1 MENMNTP
8 CRELPGRSIPS
19 AFPQTLRVLL
29 LASLAAAWPNPAI
42 GDRAKPDNT
51 KTQFATPIPAP
62 PVIDGVIDT
71 AEWQSANGASGN
83 WLISFNVNQTNN
95 VRGGVLIFGPDLAD
109 ATDLGCKI
117 YAGYDAEN
125 LYIAVRVTDSVLM
138 DDTATAESA
147 NGKTEEDDSVELH
160 IDPLNANAATNAPGS
175 IGGRYAISL
184 NNAYA
189 GSDTSSYGTD
199 KAWYAQVLRNDAGT
213 GYDAEFRISLKSLS
227 DPKFG
232 DVVGFTVVVNDDK
245 DGGAI
250 EKTADRQV
258 AWVGAPGKPVTYG
271 NLILG
276 YKAYSAP
283 QATKS
288 PVVDGKIDANEYTST
303 DIPINLATGQP
314 QTGAGTDAWPAGT
327 FEAMAWV
334 THDDAAVYVAVDVI
348 DTNVVTDTAEA
359 GSEDGTTWE
368 DDSVEIFFDADLDR
382 NHGGPSQDFEG
393 QYVMTANGARRDN
406 EARNPT
412 FGQDADW
419 YGATTTTTKGYQI
432 EFKVK
437 KSALLNAVT
446 GTKIGF
452 NIALNND
459 NGAGRSAQLSWNGDP
474 HQEYTYGELTLA
486 PAAPVEMKITKWTHN
501 TDGSFTI
508 EWTGGGVLQMAPSVT
523 GPWADVAAATSPY
536 NFKSSVNPQFA
547 RIIKR

>member
-1 MENMNTP
+1 M
-8 CRELPGRSIPS
+8 
-19 AFPQTLRVLL
+19 LRLLL
-29 LASLAAAWPNPAI
+29 LASLAAAWPNPAV

-51 KTQFATPIPAP
+51 KTQFATPLPTA

-83 WLISFNVNQTNN
+83 WKISFDANQTNA

-109 ATDLGCKI
+109 ATDLGCQI

-125 LYIAVRVTDSVLM
+125 LYIAVRVADSVLM

-160 IDPLNANAATNAPGS
+160 IDPLNANATTNAPGS

-189 GSDTSSYGTD
+189 GSDTGAYGTD

-303 DIPINLATGQP
+303 DIPINPATGQA
-314 QTGAGTDAWPAGT
+314 QTSAGIDTWPAGT

-334 THDDAAVYVAVDVI
+334 THDATAVYVAVDVI
-348 DTNVVTDTAEA
+348 DTTVVTDTADA
-359 GSEDGTTWE
+359 GSEDGNTWE

-382 NHGGPSQDFEG
+382 NHGGASQDFEG
-393 QYVMTANGARRDN
+393 QYVLTANGAHRDN

-419 YGATTTTTKGYQI
+419 YGATTATSKGYQI

-437 KSALLNAVT
+437 KSALLNPVT
-446 GTKIGF
+446 GTKMGF

-459 NGAGRSAQLSWNGDP
+459 NGAGRIAQLSWNGDP

-486 PAAPVEMKITKWTHN
+486 PAAPVEMKITKWMSN

-508 EWTGGGVLQMAPSVT
+508 EWTGGGVLQLAPSVT
-523 GPWADVAAATSPY
+523 GPWADVPTATSPY